1 MKEFILQYWHYF
13 VIGGL
18 ELISMIVAFVLL
30 RKKRVSSDLVKVMID
45 EKIPYFIRVA
55 EASGVPGVEKLGFVI
70 VACLKLIKK
79 YVSNADESYWI
90 SYIKEQVEACLST
103 PQKKGANYGEKT
115 LSK

>member
-1 MKEFILQYWHYF
+1 MMDFIMQYWPYCI
-13 VIGGL
+13 VGGL

-45 EKIPYFIRVA
+45 EKIPYFIQVA

-70 VACLKLIKK
+70 VACLKIIKK
-79 YVSNADESYWI
+79 YVSGADEGYWI